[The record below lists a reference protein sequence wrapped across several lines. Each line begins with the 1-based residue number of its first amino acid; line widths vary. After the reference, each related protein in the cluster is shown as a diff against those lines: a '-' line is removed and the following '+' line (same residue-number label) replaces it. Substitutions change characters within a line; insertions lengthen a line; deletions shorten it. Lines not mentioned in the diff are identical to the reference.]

1 MSGRRQCV
9 VLAAGGTGGHLFP
22 AESLAGELMRRGFH
36 LVLVTDRRGAAF
48 EGPLGELETHRV
60 HAAGLSGH
68 GVGRKAAAL
77 ARLGLGTVEA
87 VRLMRRLSPAAAV
100 GFGGYASLPTMLAA
114 SLYGAA
120 SVIHEQNAVL
130 GRANR
135 LLAPRADKI
144 ATSFAEV
151 SHIAPAHRHKV
162 VRTGNPVRA
171 AIAALGDVPYP
182 TLVAD
187 GPLSLLVVGGS
198 QGAHVFSTV
207 VPAAVAALP
216 DRMRARL
223 RVTQQCRARNLA
235 ETRAAYEAI
244 GVEAELASFFPDL
257 PERLA
262 AAQLLICR
270 AGASTLAEITAA
282 GRPAVIAPY
291 PFATDKHQAVNA
303 RALADAGGG
312 WVMPNASF
320 TAEALARKLESLL
333 IHPLELAAAARAA
346 RALGEPDAARRLAD
360 VVSGLIPANGNRA
373 DAAPA
378 KREAAA

>member
-22 AESLAGELMRRGFH
+22 AESLAGELMRRDFH

-77 ARLGLGTVEA
+77 AQLGLGTLEA

-120 SVIHEQNAVL
+120 TVIHEQNAVL

-151 SHIAPAHRHKV
+151 SHIAPAHRHTV
-162 VRTGNPVRA
+162 IRPGNRVLA
-171 AIAALGDVPYP
+171 
-182 TLVAD
+182 
-187 GPLSLLVVGGS
+187 GGS
-198 QGAHVFSTV
+198 RDAQDRRHLKAK
-207 VPAAVAALP
+207 PASANGFDDFLGRSVITERLSCRVDTRR
-216 DRMRARL
+216 DR
-223 RVTQQCRARNLA
+223 RVRYDPAP
-235 ETRAAYEAI
+235 
-244 GVEAELASFFPDL
+244 PDL
-257 PERLA
+257 LHDFVM
-262 AAQLLICR
+262 
-270 AGASTLAEITAA
+270 SDH
-282 GRPAVIAPY
+282 APRVG
-291 PFATDKHQAVNA
+291 TQ
-303 RALADAGGG
+303 
-312 WVMPNASF
+312 
-320 TAEALARKLESLL
+320 
-333 IHPLELAAAARAA
+333 
-346 RALGEPDAARRLAD
+346 
-360 VVSGLIPANGNRA
+360 
-373 DAAPA
+373 
-378 KREAAA
+378 

>member
-1 MSGRRQCV
+1 MSGRRQSV

-22 AESLAGELMRRGFH
+22 AESLARELMGRGYH
-36 LVLVTDRRGAAF
+36 LVLVTDRRGAGF

-60 HAAGLSGH
+60 HAAGLGGH
-68 GVGRKAAAL
+68 GVARKAVAF

-87 VRLMRRLSPAAAV
+87 VRLMRRLGPAAAV
-100 GFGGYASLPTMLAA
+100 GFGGYASVPTMLAA

-151 SHIAPAHRHKV
+151 THIAPAHRHKV
-162 VRTGNPVRA
+162 IRTGNPVRA

-187 GPLSLLVVGGS
+187 GPLSLLVIGGS

-207 VPAAVAALP
+207 VPAAIAALP
-216 DRMRARL
+216 ARLRARL
-223 RVTQQCRARNLA
+223 RVTQQCRERTLA
-235 ETRAAYEAI
+235 ETRAAYDAI
-244 GVEAELASFFPDL
+244 GVEAELAPFFPDV

-262 AAQLLICR
+262 GAQLLICR
-270 AGASTLAEITAA
+270 AGASTLAEITTA

-291 PFATDKHQAVNA
+291 PFATDKHQTVNA
-303 RALADAGGG
+303 RALADAGGA

-320 TAEALARKLESLL
+320 TAEALAQRLESLL
-333 IHPLELAAAARAA
+333 THPQQLAAAARAA
-346 RALGEPDAARRLAD
+346 RALGEPDAAQRLAD
-360 VVSGLIPANGNRA
+360 VVTGLIPAGGNRV
-373 DAAPA
+373 DAPPVS
-378 KREAAA
+378 REAAA